1 MLPSDSRPSDL
12 RPSEA
17 PVPAALPSA
26 APPLPTSI
34 DLDDPFDA
42 DDTAP
47 MRPVGDPHLDRLRR
61 VARVLDDL
69 AAVPGTKMRV
79 GVDPLLGLLPGL
91 GDVVTGGVS
100 AYAILIAQ
108 RMGAPASV
116 LIRMAW
122 NVLVDVLTGTVPIFG
137 DLFDFGWKASRKN
150 VRLVER
156 YVEAPGEVTASSRV
170 VAFALVALLLLG
182 IVGAMWLAFAL
193 VGALGDALGSKVSLW
208 PTGTA

>member
-1 MLPSDSRPSDL
+1 MPTQ
-12 RPSEA
+12 
-17 PVPAALPSA
+17 
-26 APPLPTSI
+26 PLSTDARRNDP
-34 DLDDPFDA
+34 DPFDA
-42 DDTAP
+42 SDTAP
-47 MRPVGDPHLDRLRR
+47 LPRAADPHLDRLRR
-61 VARVLDDL
+61 MAHLLDDL

-79 GVDPLLGLLPGL
+79 GVDPLLGLLPGV

-100 AYAILIAQ
+100 AYAILVAQ

-122 NVLVDVLTGTVPIFG
+122 NVLVDVLTGTVPVLG
-137 DLFDFGWKASRKN
+137 DVFDFGWKASRKN

-156 YVEAPGEVTASSRV
+156 YAAEPGAVTASSRL

-182 IVGAMWLAFAL
+182 LAGAVWLAFAV
-193 VGALGDALGSKVSLW
+193 VGALGDALGPRVSLW